1 MNNIF
6 ENPWLLLGFF
16 PLVFVVITLYRT
28 QQKLAVSLALWV
40 PPRSIR
46 PISLIWFIRQ
56 NLFLMGGMLLLV
68 LAAAG
73 PLLSNQKTSGFETR
87 HGLVVI
93 ALKASGKSTQASI
106 NLQSR
111 LLSQIQKE
119 HFLREGGRIGL
130 MPYGSENDVFCP
142 LTLDPE
148 FYDYVASSLKRLSRE
163 SAKSDILDGGIS
175 LDEAIKS
182 ALETMQN
189 QTLNSKQM
197 VIVLFENSGREES
210 IRDALI
216 HANIPADI
224 GLTLVFPEALKVPE
238 IFSSY
243 CESQKAKAMA
253 LGSKVM
259 PEGRVMDVL
268 KKGDSRDG
276 FLQDSELV
284 YATAPAWFALP
295 GLLCLLLA
303 FMFPPEV
310 SALARQLANRGDK

>member
-1 MNNIF
+1 MNHIF
-6 ENPWLLLGFF
+6 EHPWLLLGFF
-16 PLVFVVITLYRT
+16 PLVFVVIALYRT

-46 PISLIWFIRQ
+46 PITLIWFIRH
-56 NLFLMGGMLLLV
+56 NLFLMGGMLFLV

-93 ALKASGKSTQASI
+93 ALKANEKSTQASI

-130 MPYGSENDVFCP
+130 MPYGGESDVFCP

-148 FYDYVASSLKRLSRE
+148 FYDYVASSLKRVSTE
-163 SAKSDILDGGIS
+163 SAKSDILDGGVS
-175 LDEAIKS
+175 LGEALKS
-182 ALETMQN
+182 AFETMQN
-189 QTLNSKQM
+189 QTLNSKRI
-197 VIVLFENSGREES
+197 VVVLFENSGKEES

-216 HANIPADI
+216 HAYIPADI

-243 CESQKAKAMA
+243 CESQKAKALA

-276 FLQDSELV
+276 FLQDAKLD
-284 YATAPAWFALP
+284 YGAAPAWFALP

-303 FMFPPEV
+303 FMFPPKV
-310 SALARQLANRGDK
+310 SALARQLANRGG

>member
-6 ENPWLLLGFF
+6 EHPWLLLGLF
-16 PLVFVVITLYRT
+16 PLVFVVFALHRT
-28 QQKLAVSLALWV
+28 QQNLAVSLALWV
-40 PPRSIR
+40 PPRSIK

-73 PLLSNQKTSGFETR
+73 PLLPNQKSSKFETR

-93 ALKASGKSTQASI
+93 ALKANEKSTQTSI

-130 MPYGSENDVFCP
+130 MPYGSESDIFCP

-148 FYDYVASSLKRLSRE
+148 FYNYVASSLKRVSRE
-163 SAKSDILDGGIS
+163 RAKSDILDEDAS
-175 LDEAIKS
+175 LGEALKS
-182 ALETMQN
+182 AFETMLN
-189 QTLNSKQM
+189 QTLNSKQI
-197 VIVLFENSGREES
+197 VIVLFENLGREES

-216 HANIPADI
+216 RANIPSDI
-224 GLTLVFPEALKVPE
+224 ELTLVFPEALKVPE
-238 IFSSY
+238 ILSSY
-243 CESQKAKAMA
+243 CESRKAQALA
-253 LGSKVM
+253 LGSKVI
-259 PEGRVMDVL
+259 PEGRVIDVL
-268 KKGDSRDG
+268 KKGGSRDG
-276 FLQDSELV
+276 FFEDAKLV
-284 YATAPAWFALP
+284 NAAAPAWFAFP

-303 FMFPPEV
+303 FIFPPKV
-310 SALARQLANRGDK
+310 SALVHQLANRGDK

>member
-6 ENPWLLLGFF
+6 EHPWLLLGLF
-16 PLVFVVITLYRT
+16 PMVFVVMALYRT

-40 PPRSIR
+40 PSKSLR

-56 NLFLMGGMLLLV
+56 NFFLMGGMLLLV

-73 PLLSNQKTSGFETR
+73 PLLPNQKASGFETR

-93 ALKASGKSTQASI
+93 ALKANEKSTQSSI

-130 MPYGSENDVFCP
+130 MPYGGGNDIFCP

-148 FYDYVASSLKRLSRE
+148 FYDYVASSLKRVSRE
-163 SAKSDILDGGIS
+163 SAKSDILDEGVS
-175 LDEAIKS
+175 LDEALKS
-182 ALETMQN
+182 AFETMQN

-197 VIVLFENSGREES
+197 VIVLFENSGNEES

-238 IFSSY
+238 IFSAY
-243 CESQKAKAMA
+243 CKSQKVQALA

-268 KKGDSRDG
+268 KKGNSRNG
-276 FLQDSELV
+276 FLQDTKLV
-284 YATAPAWFALP
+284 YAAAPAWFALP

-303 FMFPPEV
+303 FMFPPKV
-310 SALARQLANRGDK
+310 SGLVRQLANQGDK

>member
-6 ENPWLLLGFF
+6 EHPWLLLGLF
-16 PLVFVVITLYRT
+16 PLLFVVTALYLT

-40 PPRSIR
+40 PPASIR
-46 PISLIWFIRQ
+46 PMSLIWFVRQ
-56 NLFLMGGMLLLV
+56 NLFLIGGMLLLV

-93 ALKASGKSTQASI
+93 ALKANEKATQASI

-130 MPYGSENDVFCP
+130 MPYGWESDIFCP

-148 FYDYVASSLKRLSRE
+148 FYDYVASSLKRVSRE
-163 SAKSDILDGGIS
+163 SPKSDILDVGIS
-175 LDEAIKS
+175 LGEALKS
-182 ALETMQN
+182 AFETMQN

-197 VIVLFENSGREES
+197 VIILFENSGKEES

-216 HANIPADI
+216 HANIPPDI
-224 GLTLVFPEALKVPE
+224 GLTLVFPEALKEPE
-238 IFSSY
+238 IFSAY
-243 CESQKAKAMA
+243 CERQKAQALA

-268 KKGDSRDG
+268 KKRDSCDG
-276 FLQDSELV
+276 FLQDAKLV
-284 YATAPAWFALP
+284 YAAAPAWFALP
-295 GLLCLLLA
+295 GLFCLLLA
-303 FMFPPEV
+303 FMFSPKV
-310 SALARQLANRGDK
+310 SALVHQLANRGDK

>member
-1 MNNIF
+1 MSNIF
-6 ENPWLLLGFF
+6 EHPWLLLGLI
-16 PLVFVVITLYRT
+16 PLVFVVFALHRT
-28 QQKLAVSLALWV
+28 QQNLAVSLALWV
-40 PPRSIR
+40 PPRSIK
-46 PISLIWFIRQ
+46 PMSLIWFIRH
-56 NLFLMGGMLLLV
+56 NFFLMGGMLLLV

-73 PLLSNQKTSGFETR
+73 PLLPNHKTKGFETR

-93 ALKASGKSTQASI
+93 ALKANEKSTQASI

-130 MPYGSENDVFCP
+130 MPYGGESDIFCP

-148 FYDYVASSLKRLSRE
+148 FYNYVASSLKRVSRE
-163 SAKSDILDGGIS
+163 SAKSDILDEGAS
-175 LDEAIKS
+175 LGEALKS
-182 ALETMQN
+182 ALETMLH

-197 VIVLFENSGREES
+197 VLVLFENSGREES

-216 HANIPADI
+216 HANIPSDI

-243 CESQKAKAMA
+243 CESRKAQALA
-253 LGSKVM
+253 LGSKVV
-259 PEGRVMDVL
+259 PEGRVIDVL
-268 KKGDSRDG
+268 RKGNSRDG
-276 FLQDSELV
+276 FFQDAELV
-284 YATAPAWFALP
+284 FAAAPAWFAFP

-303 FMFPPEV
+303 FMFPPKI
-310 SALARQLANRGDK
+310 SALAHQLSNRGDK

>member
-6 ENPWLLLGFF
+6 EHPWLLLGLF
-16 PLVFVVITLYRT
+16 PLVFVVIALYRT

-40 PPRSIR
+40 PPKIIR
-46 PISLIWFIRQ
+46 PMSLIWFIRQ

-73 PLLSNQKTSGFETR
+73 PLLPNQKSSGFETR

-93 ALKASGKSTQASI
+93 ALKANEKSTQTSI

-111 LLSQIQKE
+111 LLLQIQKE

-130 MPYGSENDVFCP
+130 MPYGGGSDIFCP

-148 FYDYVASSLKRLSRE
+148 FYNYVASSLKRVSRE
-163 SAKSDILDGGIS
+163 GAKSDILDGGVS
-175 LDEAIKS
+175 LDEALKR

-197 VIVLFENSGREES
+197 VLVLFENSGREES

-216 HANIPADI
+216 HANIPSEI

-238 IFSSY
+238 ILSSY
-243 CESQKAKAMA
+243 CESQKAKALA
-253 LGSKVM
+253 LGSKVV
-259 PEGRVMDVL
+259 PEGHVIDVL
-268 KKGDSRDG
+268 KKGDSHDG
-276 FLQDSELV
+276 FLQDAKLV
-284 YATAPAWFALP
+284 YAATPAWFAFP

-303 FMFPPEV
+303 FMFPPKV
-310 SALARQLANRGDK
+310 SALANQIANRGDK

>member
-6 ENPWLLLGFF
+6 EHPWLLLVLL
-16 PLVFVVITLYRT
+16 PLVFVVIALYRT

-40 PPRSIR
+40 PPRTIR
-46 PISLIWFIRQ
+46 PMSLIWFIRQ
-56 NLFLMGGMLLLV
+56 NLLLMGGMLLLV

-73 PLLSNQKTSGFETR
+73 PLLPNQKASGFETR

-93 ALKASGKSTQASI
+93 AIKANEKSTQASI
-106 NLQSR
+106 NLQAR

-119 HFLREGGRIGL
+119 HFLREGSRIGL
-130 MPYGSENDVFCP
+130 IPYRGESDIFCP

-148 FYDYVASSLKRLSRE
+148 FYDYVASSLKRVSRE
-163 SAKSDILDGGIS
+163 SAKSDILDGG
-175 LDEAIKS
+175 DGFGEALKI

-189 QTLNSKQM
+189 QTLNLKQI

-216 HANIPADI
+216 HSNIPSVI
-224 GLTLVFPEALKVPE
+224 GLTLVFPEAIKVPE

-243 CESQKAKAMA
+243 CERQKAQALA

-259 PEGRVMDVL
+259 PEGRVIDVL
-268 KKGDSRDG
+268 KKGNSRDG
-276 FLQDSELV
+276 FFQDAELV
-284 YATAPAWFALP
+284 YGAAPAWFAFP

-303 FMFPPEV
+303 FMFPPNV
-310 SALARQLANRGDK
+310 SVLAHQLANRGDK

>member
-1 MNNIF
+1 MNHIF
-6 ENPWLLLGFF
+6 EHPWLLFGFF

-40 PPRSIR
+40 PPGSIR

-56 NLFLMGGMLLLV
+56 NLFLMAGMLLLV

-73 PLLSNQKTSGFETR
+73 PLLPNQKASGFETR

-93 ALKASGKSTQASI
+93 ALKANEKSTQASI

-130 MPYGSENDVFCP
+130 MPYGGESDVFCP

-148 FYDYVASSLKRLSRE
+148 FYEYVASSLKRVSTE
-163 SAKSDILDGGIS
+163 SAKSDILDGGVS
-175 LDEAIKS
+175 LGEALKS
-182 ALETMQN
+182 AFETMQN

-197 VIVLFENSGREES
+197 VIILFENSGREES

-243 CESQKAKAMA
+243 CESQKSKALA

-276 FLQDSELV
+276 FLQDAKLV
-284 YATAPAWFALP
+284 YAAAPAWFALP
-295 GLLCLLLA
+295 GLFCLLLA
-303 FMFPPEV
+303 FMFPPKV
-310 SALARQLANRGDK
+310 SALVRQLANRGDK

>member
-1 MNNIF
+1 MNHIF
-6 ENPWLLLGFF
+6 EHPWLLFGFF
-16 PLVFVVITLYRT
+16 PLVFVVIALYRT

-40 PPRSIR
+40 PPGSIR

-56 NLFLMGGMLLLV
+56 NLFLMAGMLLLV

-73 PLLSNQKTSGFETR
+73 PLLPNQKASGFETR

-93 ALKASGKSTQASI
+93 ALKANEKSTQASI

-130 MPYGSENDVFCP
+130 MPYGGESDVFCP

-148 FYDYVASSLKRLSRE
+148 FYEYVALSLKRVSTE
-163 SAKSDILDGGIS
+163 SAKSDILDGGVS
-175 LDEAIKS
+175 LVEALKS
-182 ALETMQN
+182 GFETMQN

-197 VIVLFENSGREES
+197 VIILFENSGREES

-243 CESQKAKAMA
+243 CESQKSKALA

-276 FLQDSELV
+276 FLQDVKLV
-284 YATAPAWFALP
+284 YAAAPAWFALP
-295 GLLCLLLA
+295 GLFCLLLA
-303 FMFPPEV
+303 FMFPPKV
-310 SALARQLANRGDK
+310 SALVRQLANRGDK

>member
-6 ENPWLLLGFF
+6 EHPWLLLGLF
-16 PLVFVVITLYRT
+16 PLVFVVIALYRT

-40 PPRSIR
+40 PPKSIR
-46 PISLIWFIRQ
+46 PMSLIWFIRQ

-73 PLLSNQKTSGFETR
+73 PLLPNQKSSRFETR

-93 ALKASGKSTQASI
+93 ALKANEKSTQTSI

-111 LLSQIQKE
+111 LLLQIQKE

-130 MPYGSENDVFCP
+130 MPYGGGSDIFCP

-148 FYDYVASSLKRLSRE
+148 FYNYVASSLKRVSRE
-163 SAKSDILDGGIS
+163 GAKSEILDEGAS
-175 LDEAIKS
+175 LGEALKS

-197 VIVLFENSGREES
+197 VLVLFENSGREES

-216 HANIPADI
+216 HANIPSEI
-224 GLTLVFPEALKVPE
+224 GLTLVFPEAFKVPE
-238 IFSSY
+238 ILSSY
-243 CESQKAKAMA
+243 CESQKAKALA
-253 LGSKVM
+253 LGSKVV
-259 PEGRVMDVL
+259 PEGRVIDVL

-276 FLQDSELV
+276 FLQDAKLV
-284 YATAPAWFALP
+284 SAAAPAWFALP

-303 FMFPPEV
+303 FMFPPNV
-310 SALARQLANRGDK
+310 SALANQIANRGDK

>member
-1 MNNIF
+1 MSNIF
-6 ENPWLLLGFF
+6 EQPWLLLGLF
-16 PLVFVVITLYRT
+16 PLVFVVIALYRT

-46 PISLIWFIRQ
+46 PMSLIWFIRQ

-68 LAAAG
+68 LASAG
-73 PLLSNQKTSGFETR
+73 PLLSNHKASGFETR

-93 ALKASGKSTQASI
+93 ALKANEKSIQTSI

-119 HFLREGGRIGL
+119 HFLREGSRIGL
-130 MPYGSENDVFCP
+130 IPYGAESDVFCP

-148 FYDYVASSLKRLSRE
+148 FYDYVASSLKRVSRE
-163 SAKSDILDGGIS
+163 SAKSDILDEGVALG
-175 LDEAIKS
+175 EALNI

-197 VIVLFENSGREES
+197 VIVLFENSGKEES

-216 HANIPADI
+216 HGNIPSDI
-224 GLTLVFPEALKVPE
+224 GLTLVFPEALKVPGF
-238 IFSSY
+238 FSSY
-243 CESQKAKAMA
+243 CESQKAQALA

-259 PEGRVMDVL
+259 PEGRVIDVL

-276 FLQDSELV
+276 FLQDTKLA
-284 YATAPAWFALP
+284 YAAAPAWFALP
-295 GLLCLLLA
+295 GLLCILLA
-303 FMFPPEV
+303 FMFPPNV
-310 SALARQLANRGDK
+310 SVLVNQLAIRGDK